1 VTNPSYCFVMAHKP
15 CHCTSHVKVFTT
27 KQCLSKSQIG
37 LFKGASHVKT
47 TYDKVVWSVKK
58 RGVQRGGDVAEKTM
72 GQLYSKL
79 LCKLALV

>member
-1 VTNPSYCFVMAHKP
+1 MSRFSPQSN
-15 CHCTSHVKVFTT
+15 VFTS
-27 KQCLSKSQIG
+27 LREA

-72 GQLYSKL
+72 GQLYSIVMQI
-79 LCKLALV
+79 ALM